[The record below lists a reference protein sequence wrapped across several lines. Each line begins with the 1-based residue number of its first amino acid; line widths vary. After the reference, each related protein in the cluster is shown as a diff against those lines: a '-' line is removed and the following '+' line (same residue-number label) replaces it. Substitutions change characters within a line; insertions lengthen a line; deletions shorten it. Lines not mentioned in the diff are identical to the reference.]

1 MKTDTLI
8 SEYVHLKG
16 FPREAEAL
24 QMLKKVASLVR
35 PIMRQRG
42 WRVGL
47 LQEFYPPAA
56 TDGRHL
62 LGLNENAGERIS
74 IRLREP
80 FDKTQFLPKET
91 VVETML
97 HELTHNVHGP
107 HDEKFDALLQKLREE
122 HEKLTRSGYTGEG
135 FLSDGKVLGGKRI
148 PLEEARRRARAA
160 AEKRRDLTKG
170 SGQKLGGGPIV
181 PGRNIREVIVSA
193 IERRKAVNQGCGMGH
208 KDSKAIGDQATANG
222 FRTQAEE
229 DEANDRAIVQA
240 YAELLQEEEKEK
252 EKWGDSY
259 IPRESPADS
268 AYNQK
273 PKAETPSPA
282 SRKRPQEVSPRNGR
296 PISRLVGGSA
306 SGMKTPSQTGLS
318 RERKTAATAPS
329 WTCPLCTLENPLE
342 HLSCDAC
349 MSERPASTYGNKA
362 SLPDDVV
369 DSKKATLGESAT
381 EPARVAQWVCHRCG
395 AYMDAQWW
403 TCSLCGTMK
412 LSS

>member
-1 MKTDTLI
+1 MRTDALI
-8 SEYVHLKG
+8 SEYAHLKG

-24 QMLKKVASLVR
+24 LLLKKIASLVR

-47 LQEFYPPAA
+47 LQEFYPPVAP
-56 TDGRHL
+56 DGQHL

-80 FDKTQFLPKET
+80 FDKTQFLPRET
-91 VVETML
+91 IVETML

-107 HDEKFDALLQKLREE
+107 HDEKFHALLQKLREE
-122 HEKLTRSGYTGEG
+122 HEQLVRSGYTGEG

-148 PLEEARRRARAA
+148 PLDEARRRARAA

-181 PGRNIREVIVSA
+181 QGRNIREVIVSA
-193 IERRKAVNQGCGMGH
+193 IERRKAVNEGCGMGH

-222 FRTQAEE
+222 FKTEAEE

-252 EKWGDSY
+252 ERWGDSY
-259 IPRESPADS
+259 IPREGPADN
-268 AYNQK
+268 AY
-273 PKAETPSPA
+273 
-282 SRKRPQEVSPRNGR
+282 RKRPQEVSPRNGR
-296 PISRLVGGSA
+296 PISRLVGAGA
-306 SGMKTPSQTGLS
+306 SGIKKPSSTGLGS
-318 RERKTAATAPS
+318 EGEVTAAEPS
-329 WTCPLCTLENPLE
+329 KSIWACPVCTLENPPE
-342 HLSCDAC
+342 RLSCDAC
-349 MSERPASTYGNKA
+349 QSERPARTYRNKT
-362 SLPDDVV
+362 SLSDGVV
-369 DSKKATLGESAT
+369 DKGKRKATPGEGAT
-381 EPARVAQWVCHRCG
+381 VPVKVAQWVCHRCG
-395 AYMDAQWW
+395 AYMDSQWW